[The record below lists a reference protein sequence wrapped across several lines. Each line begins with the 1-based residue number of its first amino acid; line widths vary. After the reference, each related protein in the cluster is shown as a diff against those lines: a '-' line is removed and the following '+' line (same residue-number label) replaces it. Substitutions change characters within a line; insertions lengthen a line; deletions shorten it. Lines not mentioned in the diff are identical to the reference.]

1 MCVVCRWWSRF
12 QSRGPAASVRLKS
25 GAPKG
30 ALGCNCIWRRGIV
43 VAQFSLQQC
52 NRGPTHA
59 KPTSDISLESSSN
72 ANVPYPRK
80 TDTTFCYFISCSYFW
95 RERPVVANLNPHF
108 VIIIMS
114 TFPGLPGRIG
124 AKVEYRPADIFVAPP
139 GAATRNL
146 KVAHLHSEHRGRIA
160 GPY

>member
-1 MCVVCRWWSRF
+1 MDTGDTLDHTCELHRYRKTAR
-12 QSRGPAASVRLKS
+12 QKRTS
-25 GAPKG
+25 G
-30 ALGCNCIWRRGIV
+30 ND
-43 VAQFSLQQC
+43 
-52 NRGPTHA
+52 
-59 KPTSDISLESSSN
+59 SDIENLCFGFSECGRWFRRWVRRD
-72 ANVPYPRK
+72 VPYPRK

-95 RERPVVANLNPHF
+95 RERPVVADLNPHF

-124 AKVEYRPADIFVAPP
+124 AKMEYRPADIFVAPP